1 MQDTSISALVTDHF
15 NIIIKPKNIIEIV
28 EELESHQ
35 ININTNLNDA
45 FYIEKAKEYGF

>member
-35 ININTNLNDA
+35 INTNLNDA